1 MRKERNQRRRGK
13 AKESDEPSEKRSNKV
28 EEACKSV
35 KQPAEIR
42 EKRKQEERGG
52 ENQNELHANRE
63 QEGAT
68 YGN

>member
-42 EKRKQEERGG
+42 EKRKQK
-52 ENQNELHANRE
+52 
-63 QEGAT
+63 
-68 YGN
+68 